1 MSLCTLP
8 EPGTSIARIW
18 GRVYEW
24 LRLANAITISVDVR
38 KGQSVTLPIRLR
50 NLDGFPRG
58 EHLSART

>member
-1 MSLCTLP
+1 
-8 EPGTSIARIW
+8 
-18 GRVYEW
+18 
-24 LRLANAITISVDVR
+24 LANAITISVDVR